1 MSWLFLNKAA
11 MFYIE
16 KLYLYA
22 IFEQGLEILVH
33 NICSFTLKKVVP
45 LCYIRAGT

>member
-16 KLYLYA
+16 KLYHNA
-22 IFEQGLEILVH
+22 IFEQAREILVH
-33 NICSFTLKKVVP
+33 IT
-45 LCYIRAGT
+45 YA